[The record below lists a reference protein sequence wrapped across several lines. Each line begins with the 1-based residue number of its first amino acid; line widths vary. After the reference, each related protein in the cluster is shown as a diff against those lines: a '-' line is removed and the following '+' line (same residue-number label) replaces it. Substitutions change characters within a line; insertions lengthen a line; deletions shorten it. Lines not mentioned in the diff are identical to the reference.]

1 MVSTITNAQS
11 TLSLKGKILNEKGEP
26 LPGVTINVLNPKAIL
41 LSEAD
46 GSFVISIAK
55 KGAYVQFS
63 FTGLKDQELF
73 VKSTNDI
80 STIVMTSNA
89 NELQSVV
96 VIGYGTVKKKDLT
109 GSVAIVKA
117 DEIKAVPVTTFD
129 QALQGRAA
137 GVIVTQNTGKPGGET
152 SVRIRGTTSINAGN
166 EPLYVV
172 DGLVINSDG
181 GELNTG
187 IQRGPRVSALAAI
200 NPSDIESMEI
210 LKDASA
216 TSIYGS
222 RGANGVILITT
233 KRGRTGTG
241 LVSFESYYGIQ
252 QIANK
257 LNLLNASEYG
267 NLVNEA
273 KINAGRTPIYVNPK
287 NLGEGTDWQNELF
300 REAPMANYALSFTGG
315 DEKTKYAISGNFF
328 TQDGIIISSDFK
340 RYSFRANLDRDVTSK
355 LTVGSSASYVSVSS
369 TGVLTNA
376 GTIIPGNVTGALLF
390 NPILPVY
397 DSAQKGGY
405 TFQNDRGGNIGNPVA
420 DAKEYTSYGVSSR
433 FIGNFYARYKIASTL
448 EFKTS
453 FGLDAFDQKDNSF
466 GPNYLKRTQASKGE
480 ASVGTIRGQTWLW
493 ENTINYNKHFNDI
506 HNLNIVVGQT
516 AQQFKNESLTAIA
529 FDFPDDRTGYH
540 NISAGLNPQK
550 PINNESKWSLLS
562 YLTRINYS
570 LSNRYLFTFTGRVD
584 GSSKF
589 AKGNQYGFFPSGAVA
604 WHISNERFLENT
616 SWIYDLKLRASYG
629 IVGNQSI
636 PPYQSLALIGAY
648 GEGVFN
654 SSAGAEIYTGL
665 EPLTYSNK
673 NLKWETTSQ
682 SDIGVDFSLLNSRIS
697 ITADYYHKLTRNLL
711 LSTPIPTTTGFSS
724 TVLNVGN
731 IENKG
736 FDFDI
741 RTNNIDKKVKW
752 NTSLNIS
759 INRNKI
765 TNLNSDDDI
774 LFITLLRE
782 GQPVGT
788 FFGYI
793 FEGIFQ
799 TDEEAANSAVLIG
812 QERTAPNPAS
822 WARAGDRK
830 YKDINS
836 DGVID
841 ANDRVITGSA
851 QPDFVWGMNNTFSY
865 ASFDLSVFFQGSQGN
880 EMLNNNNIDLLNFTG
895 QNNVLAEP
903 GLNRWTPENPSNQ
916 YPRAVSN
923 GSLDYAVQST
933 VYVEDASYIRLRN
946 ITLGYRLPQTI
957 IRKLH
962 IHDCRLYASASNLFV
977 WTDYSGYDPEAN
989 TYGQSTFLVG
999 VDQGGYPQA
1008 KFFTAGINI
1017 GF

>member
-1 MVSTITNAQS
+1 MAQTNTVSVQ
-11 TLSLKGKILNEKGEP
+11 GKVLNEKGEP
-26 LPGVTINVLNPKAIL
+26 LQGVTINIVKPKAVL
-41 LSEAD
+41 LSEGD
-46 GSFVISIAK
+46 GSFLISISV
-55 KGAYVQFS
+55 KGSYVRFS
-63 FTGLKDQELF
+63 FIGYKEQEIF
-73 VKSTNDI
+73 VKSANDI
-80 STIVMTSNA
+80 SNIVLTGNA

-96 VIGYGTVKKKDLT
+96 VIGYGSVKKKDLT
-109 GSVAIVKA
+109 GSVATIKA

-181 GELNTG
+181 GDLNTG

-200 NPSDIESMEI
+200 NPSDIESIEI

-216 TSIYGS
+216 TAIYGS
-222 RGANGVILITT
+222 RGANGVVIITT
-233 KRGRTGTG
+233 KRGRSGAG
-241 LVSFESYYGIQ
+241 IVNFESYYATQ
-252 QIANK
+252 EVANK
-257 LNLLNASEYG
+257 LDLLNAAEYAD
-267 NLVNEA
+267 LVNEA
-273 KINAGRTPIYVNPK
+273 KLNAGRTPVYVNPK

-300 REAPMANYALSFTGG
+300 RQAPMASYSLSFTGG
-315 DEKTKYAISGNFF
+315 DDKTKYAISGNYFA
-328 TQDGIIISSDFK
+328 QDGIIISSDFK
-340 RYSFRANLDRDVTSK
+340 RYSFRANLDRDITNRLS
-355 LTVGSSASYVSVSS
+355 VGSSASYVRVSS

-390 NPILPVY
+390 NPVLPVY
-397 DSAQKGGY
+397 DSTQKGGY

-420 DAKEYTSYGVSSR
+420 DAKEYTSFGVSSR
-433 FIGNFYARYKIASTL
+433 FIGNFYAKYKLTSEV

-453 FGLDAFDQKDNSF
+453 FGLDGFDQKDNSF

-493 ENTINYNKHFNDI
+493 ENTVTYNKRFNDLHSI
-506 HNLNIVVGQT
+506 NILAGQT
-516 AQQFKNESLTAIA
+516 AQQFQNESLTAIA

-550 PINNESKWSLLS
+550 PVNNESQWSLVS
-562 YLTRINYS
+562 YLGRINYT
-570 LSNRYLFTFTGRVD
+570 LSNRYLFTITGRVD

-589 AKGNQYGFFPSGAVA
+589 AKGNQYGFFPSGAFA
-604 WHISNERFLENT
+604 WRVSNERFLEN
-616 SWIYDLKLRASYG
+616 SKWINDIKLRTSYG
-629 IVGNQSI
+629 IVGNQAI

-665 EPLTYSNK
+665 EPLSFSNEA
-673 NLKWETTSQ
+673 LKWETTSQ
-682 SDIGVDFSLLNSRIS
+682 LDIGVDLSVLNSRVTV
-697 ITADYYHKLTRNLL
+697 TADYYHKLTRDLL

-741 RTNNIDKKVKW
+741 RTINIDSKIKW
-752 NTSLNIS
+752 NTALNIS
-759 INRNKI
+759 INRNQI
-765 TNLNSDDDI
+765 TNLNSDEDI

-782 GQPVGT
+782 GEPVGT
-788 FFGYI
+788 FYGYL

-799 TDEEAANSAVLIG
+799 TDEEAANSPVLVG
-812 QERTAPNPAS
+812 QERSAPNPAS

-830 YKDINS
+830 YKDVNS

-841 ANDRVITGSA
+841 ANDRVIIGSS
-851 QPDFVWGMNNTFSY
+851 QPDFVWGFNNSFSY
-865 ASFDLSVFFQGSQGN
+865 GGFDLSIFFQGSQGN

-903 GLNRWTPENPSNQ
+903 GLNRWTPENPSDK
-916 YPRAVSN
+916 YPRALSN

-933 VYVEDASYIRLRN
+933 AFVEDASYTRLRN
-946 ITLGYRLPQTI
+946 ITIGYRLPQTL
-957 IRKLH
+957 IRKLR
-962 IHDCRLYASASNLFV
+962 IRDCRLYASATNLFV
-977 WTDYSGYDPEAN
+977 WTNYSGYDPEAN
-989 TYGQSTFLVG
+989 TFGQSTFLVG
-999 VDQGGYPQA
+999 VDQGGYPQV
-1008 KFFTAGINI
+1008 KMYTAGINI
-1017 GF
+1017 SF